1 MHRLAGRE
9 LSKVL
14 SNLYALQAPHQLYAT
29 GKSVFVWLAKYKNT
43 PSLGIWFDMN
53 FNGLVHG

>member
-43 PSLGIWFDMN
+43 PLFGY
-53 FNGLVHG
+53 LVWYEF